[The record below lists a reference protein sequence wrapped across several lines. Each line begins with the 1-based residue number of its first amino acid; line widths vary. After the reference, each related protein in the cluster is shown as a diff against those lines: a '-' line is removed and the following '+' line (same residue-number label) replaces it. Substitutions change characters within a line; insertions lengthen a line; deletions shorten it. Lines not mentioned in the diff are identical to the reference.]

1 MEQATTP
8 MESKPVF
15 MPRVGSDNLVKTDMV
30 RIERHVGFATRQKK
44 KTLNDL
50 HRIIKKKYG
59 FKNVLEL
66 STKSGNKLS
75 FPLSPYSL
83 QITNDDG
90 QKYSV
95 ENAFQTSKVFEQGG
109 PYLDLLTEKP
119 RQARKDDRLIS
130 SGELTGY
137 DYFGMEWGVEPLTTF
152 YDWLYINA
160 LKQHPEL
167 HEEVVQYQAFTDI
180 SFNPKRSVHCAAY
193 SLAMFVALHK
203 RDLLEGV
210 EDPGT
215 FYDVVTGFEL
225 SNTEHLLEAGWF

>member
-1 MEQATTP
+1 MQQATTP

-50 HRIIKKKYG
+50 HRVIKKKYG

-90 QKYSV
+90 QNYSV
-95 ENAFQTSKVFEQGG
+95 ENAFQASKVFEQGG

-167 HEEVVQYQAFTDI
+167 HEEVIQYQAFTDI
-180 SFNPKRSVHCAAY
+180 SFNPKKSVHCAAY

-203 RDLLEGV
+203 RDLLQGV

-215 FYDVVTGFEL
+215 FYDLVTEFEL
-225 SNTEHLLEAGWF
+225 SNTEQLLEEGWF

>member
-8 MESKPVF
+8 MEYKPVF

-50 HRIIKKKYG
+50 HRVIKKKYG

-83 QITNDDG
+83 QVTNDNG
-90 QKYSV
+90 QKSSV
-95 ENAFQTSKVFEQGG
+95 ENAFQASKVFEQGG

-119 RQARKDDRLIS
+119 RQARKDERLIS

-167 HEEVVQYQAFTDI
+167 HEEVIQYQAFTDI
-180 SFNPKRSVHCAAY
+180 SFNPKKSVHCAAY

-215 FYDVVTGFEL
+215 FYDVVTSFEL
-225 SNTEHLLEAGWF
+225 SNTEHLLEEGWF

>member
-8 MESKPVF
+8 MEYKPVF

-50 HRIIKKKYG
+50 HRVIKKKYG

-83 QITNDDG
+83 QITNNDG

-95 ENAFQTSKVFEQGG
+95 ENAFQASKVFEQGG

-167 HEEVVQYQAFTDI
+167 HEEVIQYQAFTDI

-215 FYDVVTGFEL
+215 FYDLVTGFEL
-225 SNTEHLLEAGWF
+225 SNTEQLLQEGWF

>member
-8 MESKPVF
+8 MEYKPVF

-50 HRIIKKKYG
+50 HRVIKKKYG

-83 QITNDDG
+83 QITNDNG
-90 QKYSV
+90 QKSSV
-95 ENAFQTSKVFEQGG
+95 ENAFQASKVFEQGG

-119 RQARKDDRLIS
+119 RQARKDERLIS

-180 SFNPKRSVHCAAY
+180 SFNPKKSVHCAAY

-225 SNTEHLLEAGWF
+225 SNTEHLLEEGWF

>member
-137 DYFGMEWGVEPLTTF
+137 DYFGMEWGVQPLTTF

-167 HEEVVQYQAFTDI
+167 HEEVIQYQAFTDI
-180 SFNPKRSVHCAAY
+180 SFNPKKSVHCAAY

-203 RDLLEGV
+203 RDLLQGV

-215 FYDVVTGFEL
+215 FYDLVTEFEL
-225 SNTEHLLEAGWF
+225 SNTEQLLEEGWF

>member
-50 HRIIKKKYG
+50 HRVIKKKYG

-83 QITNDDG
+83 QITNDNG
-90 QKYSV
+90 QKSSV
-95 ENAFQTSKVFEQGG
+95 ENAFQASKVFEQGG

-119 RQARKDDRLIS
+119 RQARKDERLIS

-167 HEEVVQYQAFTDI
+167 HEEVIQYQAFTDI
-180 SFNPKRSVHCAAY
+180 SFNPKKSVHCAAY

-203 RDLLEGV
+203 RDLLEGT

-215 FYDVVTGFEL
+215 FYDLVTSFEL
-225 SNTEHLLEAGWF
+225 SNTEDLLEAGWF

>member
-8 MESKPVF
+8 MEYKPVF

-50 HRIIKKKYG
+50 HRVIKKKYG

-66 STKSGNKLS
+66 STKSGNKVS

-95 ENAFQTSKVFEQGG
+95 ENAFQASKVFEQGG

-137 DYFGMEWGVEPLTTF
+137 DYFGMEWNVEPLTTF

-167 HEEVVQYQAFTDI
+167 HEEVIQYQAFTDI
-180 SFNPKRSVHCAAY
+180 SFNPKKSVHCAAY

-203 RDLLEGV
+203 RDLLEGI

-215 FYDVVTGFEL
+215 FYDVVTSFEL
-225 SNTEHLLEAGWF
+225 SNTEHLLEEGWF

>member
-1 MEQATTP
+1 MQQATTP

-30 RIERHVGFATRQKK
+30 RIERHVGFATKQKK

-50 HRIIKKKYG
+50 HRVSKKKYG

-95 ENAFQTSKVFEQGG
+95 ENAFQASKVFEQGG

-137 DYFGMEWGVEPLTTF
+137 DYFGMEWGGEPITTY
-152 YDWLYINA
+152 YDRLYINA

-167 HEEVVQYQAFTDI
+167 HEEVIQYQAFTDI
-180 SFNPKRSVHCAAY
+180 SFNPKKSVHCAAY

-203 RDLLEGV
+203 RDLLQGV

-215 FYDVVTGFEL
+215 FYDLVTEFEL
-225 SNTEHLLEAGWF
+225 SNTEQLLEEGWF

>member
-50 HRIIKKKYG
+50 HRVIKKKYG

-95 ENAFQTSKVFEQGG
+95 ENAFQASKVFEQGG

>member
-1 MEQATTP
+1 MEPEVTP
-8 MESKPVF
+8 TELKPVF

-50 HRIIKKKYG
+50 HRVIKKKYG

-83 QITNDDG
+83 QVTNDDG
-90 QKYSV
+90 QKCSV
-95 ENAFQTSKVFEQGG
+95 ENAFQASKVFEKGG

-119 RQARKDDRLIS
+119 RQARKDERLIS

-167 HEEVVQYQAFTDI
+167 HEEVIQYQAFTDI
-180 SFNPKRSVHCAAY
+180 SFNPKKSVHCAAY

-203 RDLLEGV
+203 RDLLQDV

-215 FYDVVTGFEL
+215 FYDLVTGFEL
-225 SNTEHLLEAGWF
+225 SNTENLLEEGWF

>member
-8 MESKPVF
+8 MEYKPVF
-15 MPRVGSDNLVKTDMV
+15 MPRVGSDNLIKTDMV

-50 HRIIKKKYG
+50 HRVIKKKYG

-83 QITNDDG
+83 QITNYNG
-90 QKYSV
+90 QKSSV
-95 ENAFQTSKVFEQGG
+95 ENAFQASKVFEQGG

-119 RQARKDDRLIS
+119 RQARKDERLIS

-152 YDWLYINA
+152 YDWLYVNA

-167 HEEVVQYQAFTDI
+167 HEEVIQYQAFTDI

-215 FYDVVTGFEL
+215 FYDLVTGFEL
-225 SNTEHLLEAGWF
+225 SNTEQLLEEGWF

>member
-167 HEEVVQYQAFTDI
+167 HEEVIQYQAFTDI
-180 SFNPKRSVHCAAY
+180 SFNPKKSVHCAAY

-203 RDLLEGV
+203 RDLLQGV

-215 FYDVVTGFEL
+215 FYDLVTEFEL
-225 SNTEHLLEAGWF
+225 SNTEQLLEEGWF

>member
-8 MESKPVF
+8 MEYKPVF

-50 HRIIKKKYG
+50 HRVIKKKYG

-95 ENAFQTSKVFEQGG
+95 ENAFQASKVFEQGG

-137 DYFGMEWGVEPLTTF
+137 DYFGMEWNVEPLTTF

-167 HEEVVQYQAFTDI
+167 HEEVIQYQAFTDI
-180 SFNPKRSVHCAAY
+180 SFNPKKSVHCAAY

-203 RDLLEGV
+203 RDLLEGI

-215 FYDVVTGFEL
+215 FYDVVTSFEL
-225 SNTEHLLEAGWF
+225 SNTEHLLEEGWF

>member
-8 MESKPVF
+8 MEYKPVF

-50 HRIIKKKYG
+50 HRVIKKKYG

-95 ENAFQTSKVFEQGG
+95 ENAFQASKVFEQGG

>member
-8 MESKPVF
+8 MEYKPVF

-50 HRIIKKKYG
+50 HRVIKKKYG

-83 QITNDDG
+83 QITNDNC
-90 QKYSV
+90 QKSSV
-95 ENAFQTSKVFEQGG
+95 ENAFQASKVFEQGG

-119 RQARKDDRLIS
+119 RQARKDERLIS

-167 HEEVVQYQAFTDI
+167 HEEVIQYQAFTDI
-180 SFNPKRSVHCAAY
+180 SFNPKKSVHCAAY

-225 SNTEHLLEAGWF
+225 SNTEHLLEEGWF

>member
-1 MEQATTP
+1 MEQATTS
-8 MESKPVF
+8 MEYKPVF

-50 HRIIKKKYG
+50 HRVIKKKYG

-83 QITNDDG
+83 QITNDNG
-90 QKYSV
+90 QKSSV
-95 ENAFQTSKVFEQGG
+95 ENAFQASKLFEQGG

-119 RQARKDDRLIS
+119 RQARKDERLIS

-180 SFNPKRSVHCAAY
+180 SFNPKKSVHCAAY

-225 SNTEHLLEAGWF
+225 SNTEHLLEEGWF

>member
-50 HRIIKKKYG
+50 HRVIKKKYG

-75 FPLSPYSL
+75 FLLSPYSL

-95 ENAFQTSKVFEQGG
+95 ENAFQASKVFEQGG

-119 RQARKDDRLIS
+119 RQARKDERLIS

-193 SLAMFVALHK
+193 SLAMFVALYK
-203 RDLLEGV
+203 RELLDKV
-210 EDPGT
+210 EDPGE
-215 FYDVVTGFEL
+215 FYDLHTEFEL
-225 SNTEHLLEAGWF
+225 SNTEQLLEEGWF

>member
-50 HRIIKKKYG
+50 HRVIKKKYG

-95 ENAFQTSKVFEQGG
+95 ENAFQASKVFEQGG

-119 RQARKDDRLIS
+119 RQARKDERLIS

-167 HEEVVQYQAFTDI
+167 HEEVVHYQAFTDI

-203 RDLLEGV
+203 RDLLEDV

-215 FYDVVTGFEL
+215 FYDLVTGFEL